1 MSFVS
6 KDPWKFS
13 LDEPEELKRSNEF
26 KPYPHHF
33 WEAQTASL
41 FPKYIFLI
49 EDPEPSISYIHIP
62 FILNTKNGY
71 PEDMLTMGHLKT
83 ELIYIRILPR

>member
-1 MSFVS
+1 MSSNPTLITFG
-6 KDPWKFS
+6 K
-13 LDEPEELKRSNEF
+13 LKLPPS
-26 KPYPHHF
+26 
-33 WEAQTASL
+33 
-41 FPKYIFLI
+41 FPNIFFLI